1 MPELRKINER
11 YMLSSAVAKSAIPH
25 EEPRHHQSSADS
37 RGAISIASGSG
48 ARVISGVRVRAI
60 QSPTG
65 HAGASQAPAYAH
77 TAVAP
82 IVASVF
88 SMPGKTHDLTA
99 CQCAIITHGCDA
111 RVASAAAV
119 RGIHC
124 TNCGI
129 PVAAAPAIIHGRTLR
144 FIPVTTNGCVCWHL
158 CKHRNRDC
166 PPSKVLHRVGCPIR
180 IDWGLGQPSLPQPGK
195 VPPYNC
201 FLIWKREKERE
212 RERERERESEREK
225 KIKAFAGKGMGTR
238 VVSVPE
244 EVTTQAGHGAPKM
257 SRLRAGQAGTQAVE
271 SIFTHRYEMN
281 PEVASRQAIF
291 SRVGRVH
298 QAPLT
303 HGSDHAHL
311 TICGHGAFP
320 RPCCEMSGPTTDNK
334 SDGLVLSAVGYHC
347 TSAYARYQMS
357 HR

>member
-1 MPELRKINER
+1 MQAPQSRLPAIEGAPSGR
-11 YMLSSAVAKSAIPH
+11 LS
-25 EEPRHHQSSADS
+25 DS
-37 RGAISIASGSG
+37 DRLGTRTTFIAS
-48 ARVISGVRVRAI
+48 ARK
-60 QSPTG
+60 
-65 HAGASQAPAYAH
+65 GASLQLLL
-77 TAVAP
+77 
-82 IVASVF
+82 
-88 SMPGKTHDLTA
+88 DLEE
-99 CQCAIITHGCDA
+99 
-111 RVASAAAV
+111 RE
-119 RGIHC
+119 RE
-124 TNCGI
+124 
-129 PVAAAPAIIHGRTLR
+129 R
-144 FIPVTTNGCVCWHL
+144 
-158 CKHRNRDC
+158 
-166 PPSKVLHRVGCPIR
+166 
-180 IDWGLGQPSLPQPGK
+180 
-195 VPPYNC
+195 
-201 FLIWKREKERE
+201 KREKERE
-212 RERERERESEREK
+212 SERESEREK

-291 SRVGRVH
+291 SRVARVH

-320 RPCCEMSGPTTDNK
+320 LPCCEMSGPTTDNK